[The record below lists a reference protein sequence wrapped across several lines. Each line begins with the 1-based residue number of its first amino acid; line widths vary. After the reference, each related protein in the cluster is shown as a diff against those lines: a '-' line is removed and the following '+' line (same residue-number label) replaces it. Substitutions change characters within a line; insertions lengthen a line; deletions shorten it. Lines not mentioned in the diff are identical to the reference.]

1 MKNIKKI
8 KGNKKINKK
17 VNEDKKKNE
26 FFFNKYDERNIQKK
40 MKDNYSINSVNSI
53 FILNNNG
60 KISDKDIEI
69 KSPQIGDN
77 KKYDFSIEKLN
88 VEINSKTNSQYYE
101 NKKVLD
107 SIDNLKSF
115 NKCKNNFNQIKKS
128 IKLVPSEKVQIN
140 LSPKNKKLFNTIDN
154 DQLNKNDKKRKV
166 KFDARILTIYYN
178 QEEKVPNLTI
188 KDNKNQKVE
197 FVPLDIAQYLT
208 LLTSTTKLKSSIVSK
223 NRKIKKIKINLGKNK
238 SKMFSTNLKK
248 LKMNN
253 RNITPD
259 IKIKLKNK
267 FASLNKENNLVSFNE
282 NYKKGDIKICLE
294 KSRNKLSKNKEI

>member
-1 MKNIKKI
+1 
-8 KGNKKINKK
+8 
-17 VNEDKKKNE
+17 
-26 FFFNKYDERNIQKK
+26 

-60 KISDKDIEI
+60 KNSDKDIEI
-69 KSPQIGDN
+69 ISPIKGDN
-77 KKYDFSIEKLN
+77 RKYDFSIEKLN

-154 DQLNKNDKKRKV
+154 DKLNKNDKKRKV